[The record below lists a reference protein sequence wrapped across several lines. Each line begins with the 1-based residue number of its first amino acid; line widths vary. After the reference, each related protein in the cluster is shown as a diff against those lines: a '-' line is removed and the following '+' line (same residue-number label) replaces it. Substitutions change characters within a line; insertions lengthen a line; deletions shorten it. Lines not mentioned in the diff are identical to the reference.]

1 MQPVT
6 LKFLSLEV
14 NAVMDRGTAPVAVMV
29 KVALALLPAR
39 TGPRLSEE
47 VLSVIAAMLAV
58 MVKVLGLETLGF
70 AWGVDMVIEA
80 VPAEATSDAGTVA
93 MSCLVAAA

>member
-14 NAVMDRGTAPVAVMV
+14 NAVMGRGTAPVAVMV

-39 TGPRLSEE
+39 TGPRLS
-47 VLSVIAAMLAV
+47 
-58 MVKVLGLETLGF
+58 
-70 AWGVDMVIEA
+70 
-80 VPAEATSDAGTVA
+80 
-93 MSCLVAAA
+93 